1 MTVIVTE
8 NVPPRLRGRLGVW
21 MLELRAGVFV
31 GNLTKKHRDHI
42 WFTVIEQVTLHHG
55 SAVIA
60 FGSRSNETGFEFD
73 TVGENRRIP
82 RRIDGVSLISFLPP
96 DPPPLDPPPPKE
108 DDGEEVVDE
117 KPKKKRRKRG
127 RHKDN

>member
-8 NVPPRLRGRLGVW
+8 NVPPRLRGRLGIW

-42 WFTVIEQVTLHHG
+42 WFTIVEQVTLHHG

-82 RRIDGVSLISFLPP
+82 RRIDGISLISFLPM
-96 DPPPLDPPPPKE
+96 DPPSLDPPPPKE
-108 DDGEEVVDE
+108 PEAGTENV
-117 KPKKKRRKRG
+117 KPKKKRKKRG
-127 RHKDN
+127 RHKNT